1 MLLSLHPHPQ
11 PPGTI
16 FILENIEAQKRRNRI
31 NSLKASRPSVWDKA
45 RYGILII
52 GSFVKEQSV
61 DSVLQNHLDIV
72 EMQSSGST
80 PNVPSQC
87 GWD

>member
-1 MLLSLHPHPQ
+1 MW
-11 PPGTI
+11 G
-16 FILENIEAQKRRNRI
+16 
-31 NSLKASRPSVWDKA
+31 KA

-80 PNVPSQC
+80 PNVPTQC